1 MTIDAFIFDLDG
13 VLTDTAEYHYLAW
26 QRLADEEGLSFSRAE
41 NDGLR
46 GLSRRDSLV
55 ALLKGRTVDEATM
68 QAWMERKNTYY
79 LASLEHISPNDLLA
93 GVADFLAAAK
103 SAGLRIAVGSASKN
117 ARFVLERLGIL
128 NLFDAIGD
136 GTSIVNSKP
145 APDLFV
151 WTAGRMNVN
160 PARAVVFEDA
170 AAGIRAAKAGGF
182 RTVGLG
188 EAVGAGADISL
199 PGLSGVTP
207 QDVIARLR

>member
-160 PARAVVFEDA
+160 PAHAVVFEDA

-207 QDVIARLR
+207 QDVIARLG